1 MRHLSPLCGTLL
13 LSLIT
18 TACGP
23 TIPAATS
30 TDAQQI
36 ALLQEQLKALTKGS
50 ASPSPSSGS
59 SSGSS
64 SVAAVSGDAAIPV
77 KTMQA
82 QPAVITVAPG
92 QEKPIE
98 MVVLVL
104 ENNSVSVLK
113 KFDLLEI
120 TAGDSSVASVSK
132 EGVIKGLKEGVTPVS
147 LKLGN
152 ITQTLVVTV
161 SGTAVASPSPTPA
174 TSSTP
179 APAATATPVPTPTPT
194 ATPDLTAYKSLGV
207 DKENYPL
214 KTFETVQVFLT
225 VTLQS
230 DDVALVNDRTKAE
243 WSSSNTSIASISG
256 SGLISANSVGTATI
270 TVKFGGLTKTFTVT
284 VTAS

>member
-23 TIPAATS
+23 TAPAPTATDS
-30 TDAQQI
+30 QQI
-36 ALLQEQLKALTKGS
+36 ALLQEQIKALTKSS
-50 ASPSPSSGS
+50 ASPSP

-98 MVVLVL
+98 LVVLVL

-120 TAGDSSVASVSK
+120 TASDSSVASVSK
-132 EGVIKGLKEGVTPVS
+132 EGVVKGLKEGVTPVN

-161 SGTAVASPSPTPA
+161 SGTAATATPTPA
-174 TSSTP
+174 PSSTP

-194 ATPDLTAYKSLGV
+194 ATPDLSAYKSLGV

-214 KTFETVQVFLT
+214 KTFETAQVFLT

-243 WSSSNTSIASISG
+243 WTSSNTSIASISG
-256 SGLISANSVGTATI
+256 SGLISANSVGTATM

>member
-13 LSLIT
+13 LSFIT

-23 TIPAATS
+23 SVPTPTATDS
-30 TDAQQI
+30 QQI
-36 ALLQEQLKALTKGS
+36 ALLQEQIKALTKSS
-50 ASPSPSSGS
+50 ASPSP

-82 QPAVITVAPG
+82 QPAVLTVAPG

-161 SGTAVASPSPTPA
+161 SGTAATATP
-174 TSSTP
+174 TP
-179 APAATATPVPTPTPT
+179 APAATATPAPTATATPVPTPTPT
-194 ATPDLTAYKSLGV
+194 ATPDLSAYKSLGV

-214 KTFETVQVFLT
+214 KTFETAQVFLT

-243 WSSSNTSIASISG
+243 WSSSNTSIASVSG
-256 SGLISANSVGTATI
+256 SGLISANSVGTATM

>member
-13 LSLIT
+13 LSFIT

-23 TIPAATS
+23 TVPTT
-30 TDAQQI
+30 TDSQQI
-36 ALLQEQLKALTKGS
+36 ALLQEQLKALTKSS

-59 SSGSS
+59 SG
-64 SVAAVSGDAAIPV
+64 VAAVSSDAAIPV

-161 SGTAVASPSPTPA
+161 SGTAATATPTP
-174 TSSTP
+174 TP
-179 APAATATPVPTPTPT
+179 APATTATPAPTATATPVPTPTPT
-194 ATPDLTAYKSLGV
+194 ATPDLSAYKSLGV

-214 KTFETVQVFLT
+214 KTFETAQVYLT

-243 WSSSNTSIASISG
+243 WSSSNTSIASVSG
-256 SGLISANSVGTATI
+256 SGLISANSVGTATM